1 MKSIVKDKAV
11 QMNNMQTSIMLRRS
25 PTRVGRHSCESSGIE
40 ARPKRQKTKRTG
52 PKATAQ
58 RLAFPY
64 MYDIHCVWHFAPRQH
79 GDFQTRLLTEGC
91 ISWKLLKC
99 MHFVFLE
106 TNLRT
111 FLEILQNSIFRISVP
126 EMFPHFSVATHP
138 YQMRYP
144 LKCQN
149 KKTQLIRFYR
159 FTR

>member
-1 MKSIVKDKAV
+1 MVLPTPTHLPSVTPVCLFTLTNDLLQV
-11 QMNNMQTSIMLRRS
+11 MNWELIASVLKRR
-25 PTRVGRHSCESSGIE
+25 REQD
-40 ARPKRQKTKRTG
+40 QKQQ
-52 PKATAQ
+52 PQ

-138 YQMRYP
+138 YQMWHP
-144 LKCQN
+144 LKCQK

-159 FTR
+159 FSG